1 MYLPQTDV
9 LYVVTYV
16 EEQQKS
22 TTVYQTEA
30 LEGRDKYTVFL
41 GGNHSLVKIQTTSS
55 SENRLLVLKDSYAN
69 ALIPFLIP
77 YYDEILVVDPRY
89 YFDDLEALIE
99 KEKINELLY
108 VYNANTF
115 FSDNSLNLVLNND

>member
-1 MYLPQTDV
+1 M
-9 LYVVTYV
+9 
-16 EEQQKS
+16 KS
-22 TTVYQTEA
+22 N
-30 LEGRDKYTVFL
+30 EGEK
-41 GGNHSLVKIQTTSS
+41 
-55 SENRLLVLKDSYAN
+55 LLVIKDSYAN